1 MDCSATQ
8 PVTFS
13 SNETTKPNNAQIP
26 NMNTQPLQRRT
37 TFLGLM
43 LAGLLP
49 AIVFAQNNTSF
60 TLAKAIQDRMA
71 KGEKPII
78 RVSYHDVSNEFA
90 PFIKKGVE
98 KAVADF
104 NVDAKMVGPVG
115 PDADKQ
121 VSEIEDLINKG
132 VDGLAISSVSTD
144 ALAPVINRALT
155 QGIPVVTFN
164 TDNPSSK
171 RLAFVGQDLVQSGRV
186 AGKLLADTLGGKG
199 KVIITTLDAAAQWSI
214 DREKGAREA
223 LSKYPDIKILTT
235 VTTGT
240 EPQQIYGAVENAMQA
255 HPDVDGILSLECCS
269 TPAAGQ
275 YVQRNNLVGK
285 VKIVGF
291 DMLPETI
298 KLVQAGVIASTID
311 QAPEKQSYDAVKL
324 LLDVLKG
331 KEVQNVDTGC
341 VVYNTKN
348 IGDYMMA
355 AKEQK

>member
-1 MDCSATQ
+1 MI
-8 PVTFS
+8 P
-13 SNETTKPNNAQIP
+13 SNV
-26 NMNTQPLQRRT
+26 LQT
-37 TFLGLM
+37 LKLGAI
-43 LAGLLP
+43 LAAALLP
-49 AIVFAQNNTSF
+49 NALYSQDNGF
-60 TLAKAIQDRMA
+60 TLSKAIQERISKGA
-71 KGEKPII
+71 KPVI

-98 KAVADF
+98 KADADF
-104 NVDAKMVGPVG
+104 PVDARMVGPVG
-115 PDADKQ
+115 ADAEKQ
-121 VSEIEDLINKG
+121 VSEIESLIQKG

-144 ALAPVINRALT
+144 ALAPVIQRALA

-186 AGKLLADTLGGKG
+186 AGKLLGDTLGGKG

-223 LSKYPDIKILTT
+223 LGQFPEIKILAT

-275 YVQRNNLVGK
+275 YVERNNLTGK

-291 DMLPETI
+291 DMLPTTI
-298 KLVQAGVIASTID
+298 NLVQGNVITATID
-311 QAPEKQSYDAVKL
+311 QAPEKQSYEAVHL
-324 LLDVLKG
+324 LLETLQGHPIKD
-331 KEVQNVDTGC
+331 VDTGA
-341 VVYNTKN
+341 VVYTSNN
-348 IGDYMMA
+348 IGDYVIA
-355 AKEQK
+355 SKSQKGS

>member
-1 MDCSATQ
+1 M
-8 PVTFS
+8 
-13 SNETTKPNNAQIP
+13 TTHSIQI
-26 NMNTQPLQRRT
+26 RT
-37 TFLGLM
+37 GLIGLM
-43 LAGLLP
+43 LAASLP
-49 AIVFAQNNTSF
+49 VLVSAENNPSF
-60 TLAKAIQDRMA
+60 TLAKAIQDRVA
-71 KGEKPII
+71 KGEKPVI

-104 NVDAKMVGPVG
+104 KVDAKLVGPVG
-115 PDADKQ
+115 ADAEKQ
-121 VSEIEDLINKG
+121 VSEIESLIEKG

-144 ALAPVINRALT
+144 ALAPVIQRAMA

-199 KVIITTLDAAAQWSI
+199 NVIITTLDAAAQWSI

-223 LSKYPDIKILTT
+223 LSQYPDIKILAT

-240 EPQQIYGAVENAMQA
+240 EPQQIYGSVENAMQA
-255 HPDVDGILSLECCS
+255 HPNVDGILSLECCS

-275 YVQRNNLVGK
+275 YVQRNNLSGK

-298 KLVQAGVIASTID
+298 KLVQGDVVAATID
-311 QAPEKQSYDAVKL
+311 QAPEKQSYDAVRL
-324 LLDVLKG
+324 LLEVLKG
-331 KEVQNVDTGC
+331 SKIQNVDTGA
-341 VVYNTKN
+341 VVYTAKN
-348 IGDYMMA
+348 IGDYVVSS
-355 AKEQK
+355 KQ

>member
-1 MDCSATQ
+1 MLHTPQ
-8 PVTFS
+8 
-13 SNETTKPNNAQIP
+13 
-26 NMNTQPLQRRT
+26 NMITHSLQHRT
-37 TFLGLM
+37 ALIGLM

-49 AIVFAQNNTSF
+49 AIVSAEENTSF
-60 TLAKAIQDRMA
+60 TLAKTIQDRIA

-98 KAVADF
+98 KAATDF
-104 NVDAKMVGPVG
+104 GVDATLVGPVG
-115 PDADKQ
+115 ADAEKQ
-121 VSEIEDLINKG
+121 VSEIESLIEKG

-144 ALAPVINRALT
+144 ALAPVIQRAMAR
-155 QGIPVVTFN
+155 GIPVVTFN

-171 RLAFVGQDLVQSGRV
+171 RLAFVGQNLVESGRV

-199 KVIITTLDAAAQWSI
+199 SVIITTLDAAAQWSI

-223 LSKYPDIKILTT
+223 LGQYPDIKILTT

-240 EPQQIYGAVENAMQA
+240 EPQQIYGSIENAMQA
-255 HPDVDGILSLECCS
+255 HPNVDGILSLECCS

-275 YVQRNNLVGK
+275 YVQRNGLADK

-291 DMLPETI
+291 DLLPETI
-298 KLVQAGVIASTID
+298 KLVQGNVVAATID
-311 QAPEKQSYDAVKL
+311 QGPEKQSYGAVQL

-331 KEVQNVDTGC
+331 KKIQDVDTGA
-341 VVYNTKN
+341 VVYTSKN
-348 IGDYMMA
+348 IGDYVVA
-355 AKEQK
+355 SKEQK

>member
-1 MDCSATQ
+1 MITHSIQ
-8 PVTFS
+8 H
-13 SNETTKPNNAQIP
+13 
-26 NMNTQPLQRRT
+26 RT
-37 TFLGLM
+37 ALIGLM
-43 LAGLLP
+43 LAGFLP
-49 AIVFAQNNTSF
+49 AIASAEENASF
-60 TLAKAIQDRMA
+60 TLAQTIQDRIA

-104 NVDAKMVGPVG
+104 GVDAKLVGPVG
-115 PDADKQ
+115 ADAEKQ
-121 VSEIEDLINKG
+121 VSEIESLIEKG

-144 ALAPVINRALT
+144 ALAPVIQRAMAR
-155 QGIPVVTFN
+155 GIPVVTFN

-171 RLAFVGQDLVQSGRV
+171 RLAFVGQNLVESGRV

-199 KVIITTLDAAAQWSI
+199 SVIITTLDAAAQWSI

-223 LSKYPDIKILTT
+223 LGKYPDIKILTT

-240 EPQQIYGAVENAMQA
+240 EPQQIYGSIENAMQA
-255 HPDVDGILSLECCS
+255 HPNVDGILSLECCS

-275 YVQRNNLVGK
+275 YVQRNGLADK

-291 DMLPETI
+291 DLLPETI
-298 KLVQAGVIASTID
+298 KLVQGNVVAATID
-311 QAPEKQSYDAVKL
+311 QGPEKQSYDAVQL

-331 KEVQNVDTGC
+331 KKIQDVDTGA
-341 VVYNTKN
+341 VVYTSKN
-348 IGDYMMA
+348 IGDYVVA
-355 AKEQK
+355 SKEQKQ

>member
-1 MDCSATQ
+1 
-8 PVTFS
+8 
-13 SNETTKPNNAQIP
+13 
-26 NMNTQPLQRRT
+26 MNIKSLQSG
-37 TFLGLM
+37 FLGSI

-49 AIVFAQNNTSF
+49 VIISVQDNTSF
-60 TLAKAIQDRMA
+60 TLAKTIQDRMA
-71 KGEKPII
+71 KNEKPVI

-98 KAVADF
+98 KAATDF
-104 NVDAKMVGPVG
+104 NVDVKLVGPVG
-115 PDADKQ
+115 ADAEKQ
-121 VSEIEDLINKG
+121 VSEIESLIEKG

-144 ALAPVINRALT
+144 ALAPVIQRAMA

-186 AGKLLADTLGGKG
+186 AGGLLADTLEGKG
-199 KVIITTLDAAAQWSI
+199 NVIITTLDAAAQWSI

-223 LSKYPDIKILTT
+223 LGKYPDIKILTT

-240 EPQQIYGAVENAMQA
+240 EPQQIYGSVENAMQA
-255 HPDVDGILSLECCS
+255 HPNVDGILSLECCS

-275 YVQRNNLVGK
+275 YLQRNGLVGK

-298 KLVQAGVIASTID
+298 KLVQGNVISATID
-311 QAPEKQSYDAVKL
+311 QAPEKQSYEAVRL

-331 KEVQNVDTGC
+331 KEIKSVDTGAA
-341 VVYNTKN
+341 VYDSKN
-348 IGDYMMA
+348 IGDYLIA
-355 AKEQK
+355 SKKGS